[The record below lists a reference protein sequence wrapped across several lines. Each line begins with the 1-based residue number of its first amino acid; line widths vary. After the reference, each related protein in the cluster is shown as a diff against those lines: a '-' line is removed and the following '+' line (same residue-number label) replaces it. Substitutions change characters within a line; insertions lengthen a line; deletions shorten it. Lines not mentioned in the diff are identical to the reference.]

1 MYIKRYTIAALIFII
16 LAGWYV
22 YAFITQDS
30 MSLDF
35 FGIPLPSLSIALWVV
50 LPMILLYLASVF
62 HMAFYSMLGSFKL
75 RKYEKD
81 YEKLIDAIIEA
92 YLGKE
97 NRNHVFKTPRYKL
110 LGELVDNTVLFPS
123 QILSADT
130 ANEKI
135 NNVIKLINNIKS
147 GEVVELKKYS
157 LPADNALVIQNERNR
172 YKKGDISAEDI
183 LSHANKYDRNLCVEA
198 YTDYVK
204 TAPLYAIEKYKEF
217 LTKEALFIILQRVNA
232 SENALEVSND
242 ALLALFEKLD
252 LDKNDYIKI
261 STVLAGGMLPEQ
273 RIKLFETLSEEKD
286 EAMDAYL
293 YTLFDLEMLA
303 PADEILENS
312 QPNEYLNFKSYRA
325 LKECNKHFNINLFI

>member
-123 QILSADT
+123 QTLSADT

-242 ALLALFEKLD
+242 ALLALFEELD

>member
-123 QILSADT
+123 QTLSADT

-242 ALLALFEKLD
+242 VLLALFEKLD